1 MTEKTDVTVMT
12 NAESG
17 YNLMIS
23 LAGNTATG
31 SAVLDGT
38 TDTGNTI
45 TSTTADR
52 VDEENNFTFALNSGS
67 TGTGTNFLNTST
79 QVSGAGTSAP
89 TNSYLDSIYYFLNI
103 DYTTPSDTYLG
114 TVTYTAVGQF

>member
-1 MTEKTDVTVMT
+1 
-12 NAESG
+12 
-17 YNLMIS
+17 MIS

-52 VDEENNFTFALNSGS
+52 VNQENNFSFSTN
-67 TGTGTNFLNTST
+67 TGTGTTGTQFTNTTT
-79 QVSGAGTSAP
+79 QISGVGTNAP
-89 TNSYLDSIYYFLNI
+89 TNAFVDSIFYYLNI
-103 DYTTPSDTYLG
+103 DYTTPSDTYQG